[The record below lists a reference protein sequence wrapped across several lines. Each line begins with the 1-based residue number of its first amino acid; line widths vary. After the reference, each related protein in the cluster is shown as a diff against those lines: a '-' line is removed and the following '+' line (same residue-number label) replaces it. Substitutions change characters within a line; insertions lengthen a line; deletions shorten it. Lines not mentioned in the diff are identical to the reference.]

1 MRIKQNFNDNW
12 FYIDNFEEEYVHKHS
27 GVEGF
32 TPVRL
37 PHANRE
43 VPYNYFDERDYQFM
57 SCYKKNFKIGKD
69 AKDKVILIEFEG
81 VMAACEVYINGKFV
95 EEHRGGYV
103 PFKLNITPYITY
115 DDDNTI
121 VVKVDSR
128 EREDIPPFGNVID
141 YLTFGGI
148 YRDAYLYILEPTY
161 IDNVFYA
168 YELQDRNATLRPIL
182 YTTSDVNKDLDVCV
196 ELGDKKFEWEIDIEA
211 GEERYVELSPVELGE
226 VELWDLENPVL
237 YHVSMT
243 ISANGKK
250 LDTYES
256 RIGFRHIEAKV
267 DGFYLNGEKIFL
279 RGLNRHQSYPY
290 VGYAMPKRVQEKD
303 ADILRYEL
311 GLKIVRTSHYPQS
324 PHF

>member
-1 MRIKQNFNDNW
+1 M
-12 FYIDNFEEEYVHKHS
+12 
-27 GVEGF
+27 
-32 TPVRL
+32 
-37 PHANRE
+37 
-43 VPYNYFDERDYQFM
+43 
-57 SCYKKNFKIGKD
+57 
-69 AKDKVILIEFEG
+69 
-81 VMAACEVYINGKFV
+81 
-95 EEHRGGYV
+95 
-103 PFKLNITPYITY
+103 
-115 DDDNTI
+115 
-121 VVKVDSR
+121 
-128 EREDIPPFGNVID
+128 
-141 YLTFGGI
+141 
-148 YRDAYLYILEPTY
+148 
-161 IDNVFYA
+161 
-168 YELQDRNATLRPIL
+168 

-324 PHF
+324 PIF